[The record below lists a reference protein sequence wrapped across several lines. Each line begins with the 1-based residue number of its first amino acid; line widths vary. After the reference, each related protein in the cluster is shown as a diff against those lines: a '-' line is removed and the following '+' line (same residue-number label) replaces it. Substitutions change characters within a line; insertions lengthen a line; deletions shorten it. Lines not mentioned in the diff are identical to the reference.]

1 MERRRYTGEDP
12 ASGLNAN
19 TLNLEI
25 TMTSAPP
32 KHPAALCKTLL
43 ALAMGLA
50 AVQPALAQYPERP
63 IRAIVPFAPGGANDV
78 MGRLMSPEIG
88 KLLGQPVIVE
98 NKPGAGGNIGLDFV
112 AKSKPDGYTLLYS
125 ATASTQNPALYRN
138 LPFDPIKDL
147 VPTAE
152 IGQASYVI
160 LVNPKLPLKN
170 AMDLVEYARRN
181 PGKLNAASGGLGT
194 QLSVEMFRIRNKLS
208 LEIIPYPGT
217 GPAALAVRQG
227 IADFAIMDTSAY
239 AGFLA
244 SGHVR
249 ALAVAGEKR
258 MSSLPDVPTARE
270 AGLGDYL
277 SGTIFGMYV
286 AGGTPNDIVQK
297 LNATVNRIIST
308 PEMAD
313 RLRKLGAEP
322 NPKSVDEF
330 TKLIHSEIAL
340 WKTIVKQAN
349 IPYVD

>member
-1 MERRRYTGEDP
+1 MKSISLKYATLP
-12 ASGLNAN
+12 LLSSMLGLV
-19 TLNLEI
+19 L
-25 TMTSAPP
+25 SSP
-32 KHPAALCKTLL
+32 
-43 ALAMGLA
+43 
-50 AVQPALAQYPERP
+50 VQAEYPEKP

-78 MGRLMSPEIG
+78 MGRLMSPEIS

-152 IGQASYVI
+152 IGQAPYVI
-160 LVNPKLPLKN
+160 MVNPKLPLKT
-170 AMDLVEYARRN
+170 AMDLVEYARKN

-194 QLSVEMFRIRNKLS
+194 QLSVEMFRIKNKLS

-217 GPAALAVRQG
+217 GPAAVAVRQG

-239 AGFLA
+239 TGFLA
-244 SGHVR
+244 AGQVK
-249 ALAVAGEKR
+249 ALAVAGDKR

-277 SGTIFGMYV
+277 AGTIFGMYV

-297 LNATVNRIIST
+297 LNTTVNRIISN
-308 PEMAD
+308 PETVE
-313 RLRKLGAEP
+313 RLRRLGAEP

>member
-1 MERRRYTGEDP
+1 MKSISLKYATLP
-12 ASGLNAN
+12 LLTSILGLV
-19 TLNLEI
+19 L
-25 TMTSAPP
+25 SSP
-32 KHPAALCKTLL
+32 
-43 ALAMGLA
+43 
-50 AVQPALAQYPERP
+50 VQAEYPEKP

-78 MGRLMSPEIG
+78 MGRLMSPEIS

-152 IGQASYVI
+152 IGQAPYVI
-160 LVNPKLPLKN
+160 MVNPKLPLKT
-170 AMDLVEYARRN
+170 AMDLVEYARKN

-194 QLSVEMFRIRNKLS
+194 QLSVEMFRIKNKLS

-217 GPAALAVRQG
+217 GPAAVAVRQG

-239 AGFLA
+239 TGFLA
-244 SGHVR
+244 AGQVK
-249 ALAVAGEKR
+249 ALAVAGDKR

-277 SGTIFGMYV
+277 AGTIFGMYV

-297 LNATVNRIIST
+297 LNTTVNRIISN
-308 PEMAD
+308 PETVE
-313 RLRKLGAEP
+313 RLRRLGAEP

-330 TKLIHSEIAL
+330 TKLIHAEIAL

>member
-1 MERRRYTGEDP
+1 MKSISLKYATLP
-12 ASGLNAN
+12 LLTSILGLV
-19 TLNLEI
+19 L
-25 TMTSAPP
+25 SSP
-32 KHPAALCKTLL
+32 
-43 ALAMGLA
+43 
-50 AVQPALAQYPERP
+50 VQAEYPEKP

-78 MGRLMSPEIG
+78 MGRLMSPEIS

-152 IGQASYVI
+152 IGQAPYVI
-160 LVNPKLPLKN
+160 MVNPKLPLKT
-170 AMDLVEYARRN
+170 AMDLVEYARKN

-194 QLSVEMFRIRNKLS
+194 QLSVEMFRIKNKLS
-208 LEIIPYPGT
+208 MEIIPYPGT
-217 GPAALAVRQG
+217 GPAAVAVRQG

-239 AGFLA
+239 TGFLA
-244 SGHVR
+244 AGQVK
-249 ALAVAGEKR
+249 ALAVAGDKR

-277 SGTIFGMYV
+277 AGTIFGMYV
-286 AGGTPNDIVQK
+286 AGGTSNDIVQK
-297 LNATVNRIIST
+297 LNTTVNRIISN
-308 PEMAD
+308 PETVE
-313 RLRKLGAEP
+313 RLRRLGAEP

-340 WKTIVKQAN
+340 WKNIVKQAN

>member
-1 MERRRYTGEDP
+1 MKSISLKYATLP
-12 ASGLNAN
+12 LLTSILGLV
-19 TLNLEI
+19 L
-25 TMTSAPP
+25 SSP
-32 KHPAALCKTLL
+32 
-43 ALAMGLA
+43 
-50 AVQPALAQYPERP
+50 VQAEYPEKP

-78 MGRLMSPEIG
+78 MGRLMSPEIS

-147 VPTAE
+147 LPTAE
-152 IGQASYVI
+152 IGQAPYVI
-160 LVNPKLPLKN
+160 MVNPKLPLKT
-170 AMDLVEYARRN
+170 AMDLVEYARKN

-194 QLSVEMFRIRNKLS
+194 QLSVEMFRIKNKLS
-208 LEIIPYPGT
+208 MEIIPYPGT
-217 GPAALAVRQG
+217 GPAAVAVRQG

-239 AGFLA
+239 TGFLA
-244 SGHVR
+244 AGQVK
-249 ALAVAGEKR
+249 ALAVAGDKR

-277 SGTIFGMYV
+277 AGTIFGMYV
-286 AGGTPNDIVQK
+286 AGGTSNDIVQK
-297 LNATVNRIIST
+297 LNTTVNRIISN
-308 PEMAD
+308 PETVE
-313 RLRKLGAEP
+313 RLRRLGAEP

>member
-1 MERRRYTGEDP
+1 MNMKSISLKYATLP
-12 ASGLNAN
+12 LLTSILGLV
-19 TLNLEI
+19 L
-25 TMTSAPP
+25 SSP
-32 KHPAALCKTLL
+32 
-43 ALAMGLA
+43 
-50 AVQPALAQYPERP
+50 VQAEYPEKP

-78 MGRLMSPEIG
+78 MGRLMSPEIS

-152 IGQASYVI
+152 IGQAPYVI
-160 LVNPKLPLKN
+160 MVNPKLPLKT
-170 AMDLVEYARRN
+170 AMDLVEYARKN

-194 QLSVEMFRIRNKLS
+194 QLSVEMFRIKNKLS
-208 LEIIPYPGT
+208 MEIIPYPGT
-217 GPAALAVRQG
+217 GPAAVAVRQG

-239 AGFLA
+239 TGFLA
-244 SGHVR
+244 AGQVK
-249 ALAVAGEKR
+249 ALAVAGDKR

-277 SGTIFGMYV
+277 AGTIFGMYV
-286 AGGTPNDIVQK
+286 AGGTSNDIVQK
-297 LNATVNRIIST
+297 LNTTVNRIISN
-308 PEMAD
+308 PETVE
-313 RLRKLGAEP
+313 RLRRLGAEP

>member
-1 MERRRYTGEDP
+1 MKSISLKYATLP
-12 ASGLNAN
+12 LLTSILGLV
-19 TLNLEI
+19 L
-25 TMTSAPP
+25 SSP
-32 KHPAALCKTLL
+32 
-43 ALAMGLA
+43 
-50 AVQPALAQYPERP
+50 VQAEYPEKP

-78 MGRLMSPEIG
+78 MGRLMSPEIS

-152 IGQASYVI
+152 IGQAPYVI
-160 LVNPKLPLKN
+160 MVNPKLPLKT
-170 AMDLVEYARRN
+170 AMDLVEYARKN

-194 QLSVEMFRIRNKLS
+194 QLSVEMFRIKNKLS
-208 LEIIPYPGT
+208 MEIIPYPGT
-217 GPAALAVRQG
+217 GPAAVAVRQG

-239 AGFLA
+239 TGFLA
-244 SGHVR
+244 AGQVK
-249 ALAVAGEKR
+249 ALAVAGDKR

-277 SGTIFGMYV
+277 AGTIFGMYV
-286 AGGTPNDIVQK
+286 AGGTSNDIVQK
-297 LNATVNRIIST
+297 LNTTVNRIISN
-308 PEMAD
+308 PETVE
-313 RLRKLGAEP
+313 RLRRLGAEP